1 VSRFLITCWP
11 FYGHLLNQV
20 GVARALRERGH
31 QVAFYTDASARRLVE
46 GEGFELHPFQR
57 VDGAAIAAAVAE
69 LEQRA
74 GAGRPRLADVR
85 RCFDRCLIE
94 PLRGQVDDV
103 SELIA
108 HRRPDVIVCDV
119 PVWGPMVVLWETT
132 GIPVALSSIFLGP
145 TAPTPQAPPP
155 GLGLPS
161 PRGPARRVAA
171 RAAGRAT
178 DLVAR
183 RIRGQVDAVRAEHGL
198 APMGCSVNAFMGRLP
213 ATLIPGVPELD
224 YDRREVPPRVHYVG
238 PLAWQPPA
246 PPSDAWSP
254 DVLAAGRPVVHV
266 AASTMAGADATL
278 LRAAVQG
285 LASLP
290 VEVVVTGGGSLPE
303 DLRRDP
309 VPANVH
315 LADWVDHA
323 SLLPRCDVVVTAGGS
338 ATVVAALAAG
348 VPLVVVPTAWDKP
361 DNAQRVAESGAGVR
375 LAPRNCT
382 PERLRDAVE
391 QVRARPSF
399 RAQAR
404 RLAILL
410 ARAPGPAGAADVL
423 ESLVVPAA
431 AAALVPEAVR

>member
-1 VSRFLITCWP
+1 MSRFLITCWP

-20 GVARALRERGH
+20 GVARALRDRGH
-31 QVAFYTDASARRLVE
+31 DVAFYTGAAAQDLLA
-46 GEGFELHPFQR
+46 GEGFEVFPFQR
-57 VDGAAIAAAVAE
+57 VDGDAIAGAVTE

-85 RCFDRCLIE
+85 RCFDRCLVE

-103 SELIA
+103 SEIIG
-108 HRRPDVIVCDV
+108 HRRPDAILCDL

-145 TAPTPQAPPP
+145 ATPSPQTPPP

-161 PRGPARRVAA
+161 PRGPAQRAAA
-171 RAAGRAT
+171 RAAGLAT
-178 DLVAR
+178 DAVAH
-183 RIRGQVDAVRAEHGL
+183 RIRARVDEVRAEHGL
-198 APMGCSVNAFMGRLP
+198 SPMGCSVNAFMGRLP
-213 ATLIPGVPELD
+213 LTLIPSVRELD
-224 YDRREVPPRVHYVG
+224 YGRRDVPPRVHYVG

-246 PPSDAWSP
+246 PAGAPWDA
-254 DVLAAGRPVVHV
+254 AALPEGRPVVHV

-278 LRAAVQG
+278 LRAAVRG
-285 LASLP
+285 PAALP
-290 VEVVVTGGGSLPE
+290 AEIVVTGGGRLPD
-303 DLRRDP
+303 DLRREP

-323 SLLPRCDVVVTAGGS
+323 SFLPRCDVVVTAGGS

-348 VPLVVVPTAWDKP
+348 VPLVVVPTVWDKP
-361 DNAQRVAESGAGVR
+361 DNARRVVESGAGVR
-375 LAPRNCT
+375 LAPQQCT

-391 QVRARPSF
+391 QVLTRPSF

-404 RLAILL
+404 RLAALL
-410 ARAPGPAGAADVL
+410 ARTPGPRGAA
-423 ESLVVPAA
+423 ELVEGLVPAPVTA
-431 AAALVPEAVR
+431 QREEALR